1 MLMRP
6 MFHAVEQHCPAFWL
20 QSQEVLIYS
29 PRSAGGHCYHPH
41 RRSIPQSLDIMGAH
55 VHEMIMHDHS
65 KYGIGLDSRLA
76 CTYSSRRQHAL
87 SLKLRASCPRTSA
100 PSLRNMVKHCE
111 TCIYMVVA
119 EFGDVGGLQSVLLL
133 QSHAFVLFTSS
144 LWHMGCP
151 DT

>member
-111 TCIYMVVA
+111 TCIYGGCRIWRCGGAPERVVIA
-119 EFGDVGGLQSVLLL
+119 FPCICSFHILAVAYGL
-133 QSHAFVLFTSS
+133 
-144 LWHMGCP
+144 P
-151 DT
+151 